1 MKGNKMS
8 QLPVLSK
15 TQLPSYYTAPSDAEA
30 AVSAAG
36 MVGAFTSVPRISLKQ
51 GRFRLKDGSD
61 EFMLDDAFLDVAVL
75 GIVHGISKT
84 YYAKAW
90 NPGDEPTQPDC
101 YSIDGVK
108 PASEI
113 AAPVSSACLTCPK
126 NILGSKTSQQGKPA
140 KACTDSKRIAIT
152 PAEDT
157 SITYL
162 LIVPYMSIRNMTKH
176 IKELSMYGR
185 NITEVRT
192 RLAFDSTASYPLL
205 TFSFASFLDED
216 AYRSTRA
223 KIGSAEVNEVL
234 GISAPVA
241 PSPAPVPVLRQVLAQ
256 APAPAPA
263 PVEEPPKRSFG
274 RPRGSKNTN
283 TSRNQTAAAAPAVA
297 ASSEANPMAE
307 LESELDVLLGSNA
320 SI

>member
-51 GRFRLKDGSD
+51 GRFRLKDGTD
-61 EFMLDDAFLDVAVL
+61 EFMLDDPWLDVAVL

-84 YYAKAW
+84 YYTKPW

-108 PASEI
+108 PAAEVVAPI
-113 AAPVSSACLTCPK
+113 APACLTCPK
-126 NILGSKTSQQGKPA
+126 NVLGSKTTLQGKPA
-140 KACTDSKRIAIT
+140 KACSDSKRIAIT
-152 PAEDT
+152 PADDT
-157 SITYL
+157 SVTYL
-162 LIVPYMSIRNMTKH
+162 LVVPYMSIKNMTKH
-176 IKELSMYGR
+176 IKELGMYGR

-192 RLAFDSTASYPLL
+192 RLAFDTTASYPLL

-216 AYRSTRA
+216 AYRSTRD
-223 KIGSAEVNEVL
+223 KIGSAEVNDVL
-234 GISAPVA
+234 GISSPVT
-241 PSPAPVPVLRQVLAQ
+241 PSPAPVPVLRQVMPA

-263 PVEEPPKRSFG
+263 PAPEPPKRSFG
-274 RPRGSKNTN
+274 RPKGAKSTN
-283 TSRNQTAAAAPAVA
+283 TPRNQTPAQSVAAAP
-297 ASSEANPMAE
+297 SEPNPMAD
-307 LESELDVLLGSNA
+307 LESELDVLLGANA